1 MAGFTPQTVGEAQG
15 LRAAPRDYTNQIIGA
30 QRLKRQEEAAKKK
43 QEEDEFAKLADIK
56 VDYSKYHRLD
66 RDRVKQMMAGYI
78 GEMRKAYQ
86 SGNPN
91 WRNIAYE
98 KGSELKFDIQQAIVD
113 SQQKF
118 AFEKYYEDPNSLKT
132 KQADAVYQWYKQGDF
147 TTPPQIQ
154 VDEYGQINSVDPATG
169 TYGFVPAK
177 RYNLSTL
184 ANKSVFDPAIDGY
197 ETTTEGSTKL
207 PTGEVVYKQR
217 AIYNPEMIAG
227 AISSLAGS
235 QEFLGWKIDNGD
247 RIRKEV
253 AANADRPP
261 EEVMYELW
269 AEDIMKYGGDKFK
282 ETIQQEN
289 KGMTINNYPAVNQET
304 DMAGYGTKPIYV
316 HGFVAEEGKPLQY
329 SETYTVD
336 GEPKNFSTSTIDGF
350 TLGGQTVKIAGG
362 PYIKDMK
369 DPTKTLSGAL
379 DIELGDMA
387 VVPVYKSGTT
397 QTRGGK
403 EVNIGNVVIPDQ
415 ALDSA
420 KESNS
425 VEYRVIVFGNKGG
438 GNKTYYGDAEAIIS
452 NATFLKEDKV
462 DKKTLY
468 RNLEILKEKAKKQ
481 NELLGVT
488 QKAPAE
494 KKKTTPSGEK
504 MSYPEWKKSNPN
516 GTITEFNKYKAE

>member
-98 KGSELKFDIQQAIVD
+98 KGSELKFDIEQAIVD

-154 VDEYGQINSVDPATG
+154 IDEYGQINSVDPATG

-289 KGMTINNYPAVNQET
+289 KGININMPQQEIPKYSTKFTSISNLLESDIESGNPSYKTVAKQLGGELSEKGTNVKIRIPESAVGKPVVVKGDRVFTSGQNGIAPSPV
-304 DMAGYGTKPIYV
+304 DGYTVGVPEQMQVRYGDIGADGTWKTYSEDSLFKMSPEEKKNLKPILL
-316 HGFVAEEGKPLQY
+316 VAFRVSDYRDLPEQTQNQVSEDEFKKMGNVFFTPYNLSEGSFDLSDLNNQFP
-329 SETYTVD
+329 
-336 GEPKNFSTSTIDGF
+336 
-350 TLGGQTVKIAGG
+350 TLYADMFRKTGQEMGKE
-362 PYIKDMK
+362 
-369 DPTKTLSGAL
+369 PTKSATAPKTN
-379 DIELGDMA
+379 E
-387 VVPVYKSGTT
+387 PT
-397 QTRGGK
+397 QQPKPT
-403 EVNIGNVVIPDQ
+403 
-415 ALDSA
+415 
-420 KESNS
+420 
-425 VEYRVIVFGNKGG
+425 
-438 GNKTYYGDAEAIIS
+438 
-452 NATFLKEDKV
+452 
-462 DKKTLY
+462 
-468 RNLEILKEKAKKQ
+468 
-481 NELLGVT
+481 
-488 QKAPAE
+488 
-494 KKKTTPSGEK
+494 KKKL
-504 MSYPEWKKSNPN
+504 Y
-516 GTITEFNKYKAE
+516 